1 MKRDGFISY
10 SHKRDIELAQA
21 LQRGLH
27 QLARPWTRRPVL
39 SVFRDTTSLSAN
51 HDLWSSILNELE
63 QTRYFIYLASPE
75 AAQSRWV
82 RKEIQFW
89 LDNRPLDRF
98 LIAVSSGQVA
108 WDQDAGDF
116 DWERTD
122 ALPDLLRGRFTTEPL
137 WVDLTRI
144 REGSKYSLRQAEFR
158 DAVGTLAAPL
168 HGVGKDALDSED
180 IRQHRLSARLRRG
193 AISGL
198 VVLLVMALAAGGL
211 ALQQRNEALDRART
225 SASQA
230 LAARALET
238 LDADPRKAAQFA
250 LYAEK
255 VKPTAD
261 SAQALAATVAANSSV
276 VGHLKAGSD
285 AVSLELG
292 SRSRPPAQVA
302 ISRDGEVLAY
312 YAAFGSKQLHLY
324 DLKAGRPLRT
334 IPAGINEMVGGELEL
349 SADGKVV
356 AVEGLRHRVEVWDVR
371 KGRLLRAVTMGDPE
385 ELSNAQKGLRAMAL
399 SSDGLRLAT
408 AQATSGT
415 DQLLVSIFDVGT
427 GQMVSEGLTGS
438 DSVHFGLGYVKDS
451 HWLLAVDAA
460 VGSVRVHD
468 PVRRVWSAPKKL
480 RGYPASPGEVDV
492 DLTSGAEQA
501 AIRSENGWVRVWDLV
516 TGKLLASS
524 AADLPDRIALPR
536 PDVRFLVGAQGGMVT
551 LHDRKLGR
559 DRVLGAF
566 SFPVQ
571 NLAVSGDGLWVAAG
585 SDDGAISLFST
596 DSRRDG
602 VMLPN
607 SGRLKAG
614 ELSSDGRVAFRA
626 LRGKPVDIWA
636 VGKGDTGLK
645 KMGRIPQTVSKLG
658 SIAVAVTS
666 DGTYAALLHDG
677 ELTTWNL
684 RTGSRT
690 GTPVSYGSMETGFG
704 AQLSFLADDVHLAGV
719 WDQGVLIVDS
729 RTGKVR
735 QVVSRD
741 AANTQLVVS
750 GDGRHMSLL
759 DMTASEV
766 SVWRMT
772 GPGRMEKVRTVGYS
786 LARAG
791 ASVSHGGEKVA
802 VMAGDNAI
810 RFIDVGSGRVTE
822 GAVLS
827 QVGYGPL
834 VFSRDTRIAARAFS
848 TRDGAGVRFWDTGS
862 GDVLG
867 TWPMKL
873 RAPGAGVAPRADRL
887 TGEVDLQLAPAPEG
901 GFLALGIDGSLVRR
915 SLDPDDWRRNLCAL
929 APDPLAKTE
938 YERYL
943 GDLSV
948 GRPCPA

>member
-21 LQRGLH
+21 LQRGLQ
-27 QLARPWTRRPVL
+27 QLARPWTRRSVI

-51 HDLWSSILNELE
+51 HDLWSSILKELE

-89 LDNRPLDRF
+89 LEHRPLDRF
-98 LIAVSSGQVA
+98 LIAVSSGDVV
-108 WDQDAGDF
+108 WDQEAGDF
-116 DWERTD
+116 DWGRTD
-122 ALPDLLRGRFTTEPL
+122 ALPELLRGKFTTEPL

-144 REGSKYSLRQAEFR
+144 REGAKYSLRQAEFR

-168 HGVGKDALDSED
+168 HGVGKDELDSED

-198 VVLLVMALAAGGL
+198 VVLLVTALAAGGI

-261 SAQALAATVAANSSV
+261 SAQALAATVAANSNV

-302 ISRDGEVLAY
+302 ISRDGGMLAY
-312 YAAFGSKQLHLY
+312 YAAFGSGALHLY
-324 DLKAGRPLRT
+324 DLKAQRPLKT
-334 IPAGINEMVGGELEL
+334 IPAEINELVGGELEL
-349 SADGKVV
+349 SSDGDVV
-356 AVEGLRHRVEVWDVR
+356 AVEGLKHQVEIWDVR
-371 KGRLLRAVTMGDPE
+371 RGRLLRTATMGDPE

-399 SSDGLRLAT
+399 SADGRRLAT

-415 DQLLVSIFDVGT
+415 DQLLISILDIAT
-427 GQMVSEGLTGS
+427 GKLIHEAPTGS
-438 DSVHFGLGYVKDS
+438 DSVHVGLGFVNGS
-451 HWLLAVDAA
+451 HRLLAVDAK
-460 VGSVRVHD
+460 VGSTRIHD
-468 PVRRVWSAPKKL
+468 PAHGTWSVPREL

-492 DLTSGAEQA
+492 DLSSGAGQA
-501 AIRSENGWVRVWDLV
+501 AIRAENGWVQIWDLV
-516 TGKLLASS
+516 SGRRVASS
-524 AADLPDRIALPR
+524 AADVPDRIVLPR
-536 PDVRFLVGAQGGMVT
+536 PGVRFLVGAQGGTVT
-551 LHDRKLGR
+551 LYDRKLAR
-559 DRVLGAF
+559 ERVLGAF
-566 SFPVQ
+566 SFSVQ
-571 NLAVSGDGLWVAAG
+571 NLAVSGDGKWVAAG

-607 SGRLKAG
+607 GGGLTAG

-626 LRGKPVDIWA
+626 VRGKPLDVWV
-636 VGKGDTGLK
+636 VGKGRTGLTK
-645 KMGRIPQTVSKLG
+645 VGRIPKAVSRLG

-666 DGTYAALLHDG
+666 DGSRAALLHDG
-677 ELTTWNL
+677 ELTVWNL
-684 RTGSRT
+684 RTGSRI
-690 GTPVSYGSMETGFG
+690 GRPVSFGSFATGFG
-704 AQLSFLADDVHLAGV
+704 SELSFLADDVHLAGV
-719 WDQGVLIVDS
+719 WEQGVLIVDS
-729 RTGKVR
+729 RTGEIRQKV
-735 QVVSRD
+735 SD
-741 AANTQLVVS
+741 DTNFTQLAVS
-750 GDGRHMSLL
+750 GDRRRVLL
-759 DMTASEV
+759 LYMTAGEV
-766 SVWRMT
+766 SVWRLT
-772 GPGRMEKVRTVGYS
+772 DDGRLEKIRTVNYDLDRASAS
-786 LARAG
+786 L
-791 ASVSHGGEKVA
+791 SHGGEKVA
-802 VMAGDNAI
+802 VMAGDNVI
-810 RFIDVGSGRVTE
+810 RFIDVGSGRITE

-873 RAPGAGVAPRADRL
+873 RAPGAGAAPRADRL

-915 SLDPDDWRRNLCAL
+915 SLDPDDWRRELCAL
-929 APDPLAKTE
+929 APDPLAKAE